1 MFRRE
6 IIIKAVSSL
15 IFAMVNFSVVA
26 QTVVGQAKKITTTL
40 SGWYFALFPIALIF
54 VAVQYKKNNPNA
66 EKMLWSCLG
75 GAFLVVVCASIGLAI
90 R

>member
-1 MFRRE
+1 MFRKE
-6 IIIKAVSSL
+6 IITRVTASF
-15 IFAMVNFSVVA
+15 IFAMLDFSVLA
-26 QTVVGQAKKITTTL
+26 QTVEGQAKKITGTL